1 MQKISHRDIK
11 AKMKT
16 LYNFLGRKGRIRE
29 SIGQLINGT
38 GKLITK
44 HAKKAKVFNAFY
56 CFSLH

>member
-1 MQKISHRDIK
+1 MQNTSYRDIK
-11 AKMKT
+11 DKMKT
-16 LYNFLGRKGRIRE
+16 LYNFLGSKRRIRE

-56 CFSLH
+56 CLSLH